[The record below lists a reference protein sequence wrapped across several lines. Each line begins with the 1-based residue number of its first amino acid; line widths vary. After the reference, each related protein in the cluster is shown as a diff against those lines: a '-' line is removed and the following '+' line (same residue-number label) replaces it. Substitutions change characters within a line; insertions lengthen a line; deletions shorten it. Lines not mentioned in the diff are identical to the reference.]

1 TTHTIAG
8 STARDAFKFTSL
20 FSLGAQRK

>member
-8 STARDAFKFTSL
+8 STAHEGFRFTSL
-20 FSLGAQRK
+20 FSLGAQQK

>member
-8 STARDAFKFTSL
+8 STAREAFRLTSL
-20 FSLGAQRK
+20 FSLGAQQE

>member
-8 STARDAFKFTSL
+8 STAREAFRLTSL
-20 FSLGAQRK
+20 FSLGTQQK

>member
-20 FSLGAQRK
+20 FNLGAQQE

>member
-8 STARDAFKFTSL
+8 NTAREAFRLTSL
-20 FSLGAQRK
+20 FSLGAQQK

>member
-8 STARDAFKFTSL
+8 STAREAFRLTSH
-20 FSLGAQRK
+20 FSLGAQQK

>member
-8 STARDAFKFTSL
+8 STAREAFRITSL
-20 FSLGAQRK
+20 FSLGAQQK

>member
-8 STARDAFKFTSL
+8 STAREAFRLTSF
-20 FSLGAQRK
+20 FSLGAQQK

>member
-8 STARDAFKFTSL
+8 STAREAFRLTSL
-20 FSLGAQRK
+20 FSLGARQN

>member
-8 STARDAFKFTSL
+8 SAAREAFRLTSL
-20 FSLGAQRK
+20 FSLGAQQK

>member
-8 STARDAFKFTSL
+8 STAREVFRFTSL
-20 FSLGAQRK
+20 FSLGAQQK

>member
-20 FSLGAQRK
+20 FNLGAQQK

>member
-8 STARDAFKFTSL
+8 STAREAFRLTSP
-20 FSLGAQRK
+20 FRPGARQN

>member
-8 STARDAFKFTSL
+8 STTRGAFRLTSL
-20 FSLGAQRK
+20 FSLGAQQK

>member
-8 STARDAFKFTSL
+8 STAHGAFRLTSL
-20 FSLGAQRK
+20 FSLGAQQK

>member
-8 STARDAFKFTSL
+8 STAREAFRLTSL
-20 FSLGAQRK
+20 FSLAAQQK

>member
-8 STARDAFKFTSL
+8 STAREAFRLTSL
-20 FSLGAQRK
+20 FSLDAQQK